1 MTKRLMKNIESKF
14 KRWEKEHSNISK
26 ILIGIAIVL
35 FWRGVWL
42 LSDLYLFPNDNFLS
56 GISSIFIALLIL
68 YLRNFNL
75 KELI

>member
-1 MTKRLMKNIESKF
+1 MTKRLMKNIRSKF
-14 KRWEKEHSNISK
+14 KRWEKEHSIISE
-26 ILIGIAIVL
+26 IFIGIALIL